1 MIFFFI
7 SLSTY
12 LCYLVLKYQ
21 KGLALFKK
29 ENYAV
34 KSYGKYLVK
43 HPKEIFLTPE
53 ILNII
58 IIVVA
63 INTDVKIAG
72 ICMVIF
78 YMIMFLYELRKFD
91 KKIKMDINI
100 VRILIVTL
108 IIYIALSIWFVL
120 DYNALQNDLLIFD
133 HRWIYYVIVIL
144 LGYFSYFVIWFGGL
158 FNALIVKLLPK
169 KKRKKRA
176 HKKQK

>member
-53 ILNII
+53 ILSII

-63 INTDVKIAG
+63 INTDAKIAG

-108 IIYIALSIWFVL
+108 IIYKNRINST
-120 DYNALQNDLLIFD
+120 
-133 HRWIYYVIVIL
+133 
-144 LGYFSYFVIWFGGL
+144 YFIM
-158 FNALIVKLLPK
+158 
-169 KKRKKRA
+169 
-176 HKKQK
+176 

>member
-1 MIFFFI
+1 
-7 SLSTY
+7 
-12 LCYLVLKYQ
+12 
-21 KGLALFKK
+21 
-29 ENYAV
+29 
-34 KSYGKYLVK
+34 
-43 HPKEIFLTPE
+43 
-53 ILNII
+53 
-58 IIVVA
+58 
-63 INTDVKIAG
+63 
-72 ICMVIF
+72 
-78 YMIMFLYELRKFD
+78 
-91 KKIKMDINI
+91 MDINI